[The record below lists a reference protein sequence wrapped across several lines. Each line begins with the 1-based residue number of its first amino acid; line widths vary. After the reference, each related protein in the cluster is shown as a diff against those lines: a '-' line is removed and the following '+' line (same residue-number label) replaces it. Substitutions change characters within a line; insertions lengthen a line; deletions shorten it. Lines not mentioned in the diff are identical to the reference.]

1 MQCRHWYAPFQRS
14 GKKLWL
20 QVSRQCDTSDGGDFL
35 RGLGESG
42 TLVLSVGL
50 APEETRLGRETSKN
64 RFGGAFYSH
73 VAALLARQTDRNG
86 PRRRRGNRVIG
97 MARFRAVRPLARL
110 CWRRAKPF
118 ILAALAGVHR

>member
-1 MQCRHWYAPFQRS
+1 MQCRHWYSPCQRS

-35 RGLGESG
+35 RGLGKSG
-42 TLVLSVGL
+42 TLALSVGL

-73 VAALLARQTDRNG
+73 VVSLLARL
-86 PRRRRGNRVIG
+86 RRFRAASSLS
-97 MARFRAVRPLARL
+97 ARHRAVRP
-110 CWRRAKPF
+110 F
-118 ILAALAGVHR
+118 ILVALAGVHR